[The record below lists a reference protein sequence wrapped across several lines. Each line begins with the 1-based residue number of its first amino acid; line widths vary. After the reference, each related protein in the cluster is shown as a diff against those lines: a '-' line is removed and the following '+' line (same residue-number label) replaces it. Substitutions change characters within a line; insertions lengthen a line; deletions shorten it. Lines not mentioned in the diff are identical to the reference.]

1 MPFLIDGHNLIPK
14 LGLRLDTPNDELEL
28 IPFLQEFARL
38 KRQQVEVYFD
48 GAPIGQAGTRKLGTV
63 RAHFVPLGQ
72 TADSAIRSRLN
83 RMEKDAK
90 NWIIVSS
97 DHEVQ
102 NAARAVR
109 AQVVTSDEFVKML
122 RAATNSAPKENT
134 ENKKLSAQE
143 VDEWLKLF
151 REKER

>member
-1 MPFLIDGHNLIPK
+1 MPYLVDGHNLIPK
-14 LGLRLDTPNDELEL
+14 VGLHLNSPDDEMEL
-28 IPFLQEFARL
+28 VAILKEFARL

-72 TADSAIRSRLN
+72 TADSAIRSRLKK
-83 RMEKDAK
+83 MEKDAK

-102 NAARAVR
+102 SAARVVR
-109 AQVVTSDEFVKML
+109 AQVVTSEEFVKML
-122 RAATNSAPKENT
+122 RTATNSAPKANT

>member
-1 MPFLIDGHNLIPK
+1 MPYLIDGHNLIPK
-14 LGLRLDTPNDELEL
+14 VGLHLNSPDDEMEL
-28 IPFLQEFARL
+28 VAILKEFARL

-72 TADSAIRSRLN
+72 TADSAIRLRLKK
-83 RMEKDAK
+83 MEKDAK

-102 NAARAVR
+102 SAARVVR
-109 AQVVTSDEFVKML
+109 AQVVTSEEFVKML
-122 RAATNSAPKENT
+122 RAATNSAPKANT